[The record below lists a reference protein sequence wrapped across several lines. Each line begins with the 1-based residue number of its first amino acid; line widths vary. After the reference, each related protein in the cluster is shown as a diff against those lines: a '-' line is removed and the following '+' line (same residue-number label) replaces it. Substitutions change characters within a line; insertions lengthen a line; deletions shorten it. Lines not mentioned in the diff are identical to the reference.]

1 MNSFVKSD
9 IGAKAAWKGFSS
21 QTTYIASRLIE
32 LPSNFELHPE
42 KVEDLLITR
51 NGTPDELIQIKN
63 LTNNLTLSDLSPAEK
78 DSFFRRCL
86 SIKKENPNVTLK
98 VVSFGKI
105 GQELSKFPD
114 NSSTEFSRI
123 EKKLLDSGYLKEDI
137 HWLSDRLS
145 FEIVDE
151 GALVQQIKE
160 CFSHTIETMAAP
172 EIVLDIL
179 TQYVASLS
187 RYSKHTNKILW
198 EEKIQQIGIDL
209 ASLSGVSK
217 EYGNSFIP
225 MTEFKELKNEKQLTE
240 EYLAGV
246 NAQPQH
252 IRLNLDIERSYWLDK
267 IDESFNEYQFVLIKG
282 ASGQG
287 KSTLA
292 YRYLQN
298 FYSENDILCIQSVT
312 SESQAQDIVIALN
325 GLAKKHT
332 NLIVYFDVSPRDIN
346 WNWIC
351 EKHNAYGSNFKLL
364 VSIREEDFR
373 RTNFDSSKTPV
384 RIIDLQLS
392 KEEAE
397 LIFLMHPQTIFRSF
411 IEAWRAF
418 GEQGPMME
426 FVYLLNSSETL
437 EQRLSFQVKRIT
449 DEKDYTEEWLKALLI
464 ISYAGQYGID
474 IDFQRLIRVCPLNK
488 ASTVLYL
495 YEQEYLIKVTDENKK
510 IESLHVLRAKILSK
524 VLLNYLYISE
534 EDIVFGVI
542 ESTFS
547 SVLFLLVS
555 FYCDN
560 EINSRFINLLGCLH
574 FNSWETYSS
583 VIKSLL
589 WLDVRIL
596 YLKNKSI
603 LEELDKLSPGNFPIF
618 LLGDITGYIPNFDGK
633 ESFEFLREFQPER
646 VEKSEIL
653 IEKIPQK
660 TLNFIMLDEFIN
672 VSKLNLPYI
681 SMKRATEISSV
692 GYSLFW
698 FANRG
703 VYLNELQQLLPLQ
716 LPDKKELLDAL
727 LNLAIGI
734 QYQKWNDVYDRYYPL
749 LLKMLKEQYSIVY
762 LSEKNNKYEVLYLLN
777 MYDSESAS
785 EQYSNESIMAVV
797 GALRRIDITKKQ
809 YDVRLIGDKLH
820 SDLETPEVAK
830 NIKSEKLPW
839 LWITEINGWFSK
851 LHDYDLLADTW
862 GEVDRV
868 LVDCID
874 KNNEVFKLIDK
885 MLNRLYKKGNL
896 IGFDL
901 NVVVNQINDLME
913 ILNDSHLFY
922 PKTSVDR
929 YGIDIANYSLNPH
942 ESAKKNNEESLGF
955 QKNKESKGDFSNIW
969 RDFSQ
974 KLTNFYENMHVLL
987 KERIKKEEVSQR
999 SRVSYINLMDAC
1011 DLLPKLCKTY
1021 ETEFPLSSVKIIS
1034 ETELTR
1040 FRLISSAWSHLFLN
1054 EFRIDRSALYN
1065 RKEYIKRY
1073 LRQVNNFLNQRIQE
1087 IDGVVSCERIENHY
1101 EITVDIAEN
1110 ESFFTILVDTFK
1122 EVFPDIGIYT
1132 FENSLW
1138 NNEFEYLEI
1147 KQSICGYEI
1156 PPVYKIASEKFAY
1169 MDASKIEKYMMTYQT
1184 SKNVIIDNKLLV
1196 DFLGYNANQG
1206 DLRFIFN
1213 HLMDIFKN
1221 IESVYYK
1228 DGFEKE
1234 IYSKWSEKTESF
1246 SLSIVN
1252 NIFQAITQVNNYLYS
1267 VFGEDER
1274 NLELIQVIENKCA
1287 SLKKIIQI
1295 AINNSD
1301 MNAHEIVMVDIE
1313 MSYAELQSVIQDY
1326 TMENGMKIQ
1335 VCLEGNLDHS
1345 N

>member
-1 MNSFVKSD
+1 MSNFVKSD
-9 IGAKAAWKGFSS
+9 KGAKAAWKGFSS
-21 QTTYIASRLIE
+21 QTTYIASRLID

-42 KVEDLLITR
+42 KIEDLLITK
-51 NGTPDELIQIKN
+51 NGVPEELIQIKN
-63 LTNNLTLSDLSPAEK
+63 LTTNLTLSDLNPAED

-86 SIKKENPNVTLK
+86 SIKKQNMNITLK

-105 GQELSKFPD
+105 GQELNNFPD
-114 NSSTEFSRI
+114 NTSVEFFRI
-123 EKKLLDSGYLKEDI
+123 EKKLIDIGYLKEEI
-137 HWLSDRLS
+137 HWLSDRLTL
-145 FEIVDE
+145 EIVDE
-151 GALVQQIKE
+151 EILLRQIKE
-160 CFSHTIETMAAP
+160 NFSENIETMAAP
-172 EIVLDIL
+172 QIILDIL
-179 TQYVASLS
+179 TQYVANLS
-187 RYSKHTNKILW
+187 RYSKHTSKTLW
-198 EEKIQQIGIDL
+198 KEKIQQIGLDL
-209 ASLSGVSK
+209 AALSGVSK

-225 MTEFKELKNEKQLTE
+225 MTEFKELKNEKQLSE

-267 IDESFNEYQFVLIKG
+267 IDESFNEHQFVLIKG

-325 GLAKKHT
+325 GLAKNHT

-351 EKHNAYGSNFKLL
+351 EKHNSYGSNFKLL

-373 RTNFDSSKTPV
+373 RTNFDSSRTPV

-397 LIFLMHPQTIFRSF
+397 LIFFMHPQTIFRSF
-411 IEAWRAF
+411 IEAWTAF

-426 FVYLLNSSETL
+426 FVYLLNSSETM
-437 EQRLSFQVKRIT
+437 EQRLSFQVKKIT
-449 DEKDYTEEWLKALLI
+449 EEKDYTEEWLKALLI

-474 IDFQRLIRVCPLNK
+474 IDFQRLLRICPLNK
-488 ASTVLYL
+488 ASTVFYL
-495 YEQEYLIKVTDENKK
+495 YEKEYLVKITGEDKK

-534 EDIVFGVI
+534 EDIIFGVI

-555 FYCDN
+555 FYYDN
-560 EINSRFINLLGCLH
+560 EINSRFINLLGSLH

-633 ESFEFLREFQPER
+633 DSFEFLREFQPER

-653 IEKIPQK
+653 IGEIPQK
-660 TLNFIMLDEFIN
+660 TLNYFMLDEFIN
-672 VSKLNLPYI
+672 VSKIKLPYI
-681 SMKRATEISSV
+681 SMEKSAEVSSI

-703 VYLNELQQLLPLQ
+703 VYLNELELSLPLQ
-716 LPDKKELLDAL
+716 LPEKKELLDSF

-734 QYQKWNDVYDRYYPL
+734 QYQNWNDVYNRYYPL
-749 LLKMLKEQYSIVY
+749 LLKMLKEQYSVVY
-762 LSEKNNKYEVLYLLN
+762 LSEENNKYEAIYLLN
-777 MYDSESAS
+777 VYNSESAS
-785 EQYSNESIMAVV
+785 KQYSNESIMAVV
-797 GALRRIDITKKQ
+797 GALRRVGITKEQ
-809 YDVRLIGDKLH
+809 YNVRLIGGKIF
-820 SDLETPEVAK
+820 SDFETPEVVK
-830 NIKSEKLPW
+830 NIKPVNLPW
-839 LWITEINGWFSK
+839 LWVTEINGWFSK
-851 LHDYDLLADTW
+851 LHEYDLLADTW
-862 GEVDRV
+862 GEVDRA
-868 LVDCID
+868 LVDCMD

-885 MLNRLYKKGNL
+885 ILDRLYKKGNL
-896 IGFDL
+896 IGFDFTII
-901 NVVVNQINDLME
+901 VNQINDLME
-913 ILNDSHLFY
+913 ILSDNHRFY

-942 ESAKKNNEESLGF
+942 GSSKKNNEESLGF
-955 QKNKESKGDFSNIW
+955 QNNKKPKEDFKNTW
-969 RDFSQ
+969 REFTQ
-974 KLTNFYENMHVLL
+974 KLTTFYGNMHILL
-987 KERIKKEEVSQR
+987 GERIQKQEVSQM
-999 SRVSYINLMDAC
+999 SRLSYINLMNAC
-1011 DLLPKLCKTY
+1011 DLLPKICKTY
-1021 ETEFPLSSVKIIS
+1021 ETEFPLSTIKLIS

-1040 FRLISSAWSHLFLN
+1040 FRLISSAWSYLFLN

-1073 LRQVNNFLNQRIQE
+1073 LQQINNFLNQRIQE
-1087 IDGVVSCERIENHY
+1087 IDGVISCERIKNHY
-1101 EITVDIAEN
+1101 EIIVDITRN
-1110 ESFFTILVDTFK
+1110 ESFFIKLVDTFK
-1122 EVFPDIGIYT
+1122 KAFPEIGIYT

-1138 NNEFEYLEI
+1138 NSEFEYLEI
-1147 KQSICGYEI
+1147 KQTICGYAI

-1169 MDASKIEKYMMTYQT
+1169 MDVSSIEKFMITYQT
-1184 SKNVIIDNKLLV
+1184 SKNVIVDNILLV
-1196 DFLGYNANQG
+1196 GFLGYNTSQG
-1206 DLRFIFN
+1206 DLRFIIN
-1213 HLMDIFKN
+1213 HLIDIFKN
-1221 IESVYYK
+1221 LESVYYQ
-1228 DGFEKE
+1228 DGFEKD
-1234 IYSKWSEKTESF
+1234 IYSKWVKETEKF
-1246 SLSIVN
+1246 GLSIVSN
-1252 NIFQAITQVNNYLYS
+1252 TFQAITQVNDYLYS
-1267 VFGEDER
+1267 VFGEDKR
-1274 NLELIQVIENKCA
+1274 SFELIQEIENTCE
-1287 SLKKIIQI
+1287 SLKELIKI
-1295 AINNSD
+1295 ALNSRD
-1301 MNAHEIVMVDIE
+1301 MNTHENVMMNIE
-1313 MSYAELQSVIQDY
+1313 MSFSKLQNTIQGY
-1326 TMENGMKIQ
+1326 TMENSMKIQ
-1335 VCLEGNLDHS
+1335 ACFESSL
-1345 N
+1345 